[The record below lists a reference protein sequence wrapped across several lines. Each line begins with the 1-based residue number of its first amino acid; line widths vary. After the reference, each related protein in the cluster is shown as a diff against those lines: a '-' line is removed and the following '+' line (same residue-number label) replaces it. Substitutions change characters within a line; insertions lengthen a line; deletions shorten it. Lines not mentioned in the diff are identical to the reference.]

1 MEGEFTN
8 DLKVWVNG
16 TFDVFHP
23 GHLALLKYAASKG
36 ELHVGIDSDRRVSEK
51 KGPNRPVFTEKQR
64 RELLES
70 LKFVKKVYTFDSDE
84 TLMEK
89 IKESEAVV
97 MVIGSDYEKKM
108 IIGRDLF
115 RGIIFFNRLQV
126 ISSTQILNYTWD
138 NSDKPE

>member
-1 MEGEFTN
+1 
-8 DLKVWVNG
+8 
-16 TFDVFHP
+16 
-23 GHLALLKYAASKG
+23 
-36 ELHVGIDSDRRVSEK
+36 
-51 KGPNRPVFTEKQR
+51 
-64 RELLES
+64 
-70 LKFVKKVYTFDSDE
+70 VKKVYTFDSDE

-115 RGIIFFNRLQV
+115 RGIIFFNRLQG